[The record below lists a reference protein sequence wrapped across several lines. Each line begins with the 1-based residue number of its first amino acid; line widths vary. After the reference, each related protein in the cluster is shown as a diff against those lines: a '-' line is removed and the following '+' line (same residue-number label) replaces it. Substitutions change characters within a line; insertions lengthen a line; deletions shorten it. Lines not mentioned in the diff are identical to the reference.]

1 MIKSRQISE
10 KILVIGGASLD
21 TLTINSTDYSSA
33 GGAGLYTAL
42 AAAKSGVEVTLFSPF
57 PDPMPKRLENVTS
70 IVHWIGPTVT
80 PDKMPGFHIV
90 QEENNTI
97 YKQSFF
103 GAEETLSPD
112 DLPNDLSDFEL
123 IHVVP
128 LGHTSRQLIFI
139 QACKDRG
146 AKCISAGTGKPL
158 IKDNPHLIHT
168 VINESDYFFMNDE
181 EANALFSSNIEI
193 KTDSGK
199 CLFITKGRQGA
210 SVYLGD
216 HEIKINPAPSTMLD
230 PTGAGDT
237 FCGATLADLVIGK
250 HPAMAAMNASALSAE
265 MIQGIGPEKLLS
277 QSPPPNIKSD
287 IRVIVNHEQIQKT
300 ADLISGLKD
309 EKPFDFVT
317 SSLPSINHPLTV
329 DYFFVTTLQ
338 QFSFWST
345 KNGRYHLPLI
355 DTIGG
360 EELKGAFY
368 LFMAYTQLLN
378 SDPDYFSPER
388 QANST
393 MDEMIKLF
401 CSDGGKDV
409 MPAIEMH
416 LQIAQRYGKTMLE
429 LGWTPQSIL
438 HEAQHSST
446 PLKTL
451 LSMLDHLGGY
461 GKDPLRKKSSLLAM
475 ILNNRP
481 ETYFKF
487 GNDEL
492 LPPIIDYHCMRSNLR
507 MGLIDVVDNTL
518 HQKLVNRDLINEA
531 DEWAVRYAAYKAVD
545 YLPGL
550 SGRSMATVD
559 EYFFFSRKR
568 CPEMTEPDCSNCSAD
583 PVCAHRK
590 ELFQP
595 VIRTDFY

>member
-1 MIKSRQISE
+1 
-10 KILVIGGASLD
+10 
-21 TLTINSTDYSSA
+21 
-33 GGAGLYTAL
+33 
-42 AAAKSGVEVTLFSPF
+42 
-57 PDPMPKRLENVTS
+57 MPERLENVSS

-80 PDKMPGFHIV
+80 RDEMPRFHIV
-90 QEENNTI
+90 QDENNTI

-103 GAEETLSPD
+103 GAEETLTPD
-112 DLPNDLSDFEL
+112 DLPNDLSDFDL
-123 IHVVP
+123 VHVVP

-139 QACKDRG
+139 QASKDRG

-158 IKDNPHLIHT
+158 IKDNPHLIHDI
-168 VINESDYFFMNDE
+168 INISDYFFMNEE
-181 EANALFSSNIEI
+181 EALVLFSTNDKI
-193 KTDSGK
+193 KTVTGK
-199 CLFITKGRQGA
+199 CLFVTKGRKGA
-210 SVYLGD
+210 SVYLGN
-216 HEIKINPAPSTMLD
+216 HEIKINPAPSTILD

-237 FCGATLADLVIGK
+237 FCGATLSHLAKGE
-250 HPAMAAMNASALSAE
+250 HPAMAAMNASALSTE
-265 MIQGIGPEKLLS
+265 MIQSIGPEKLMS
-277 QSPPPNIKSD
+277 QSPPSKIKSD
-287 IRVIVNHEQIQKT
+287 IRVTLNHEQIQKT
-300 ADLISGLKD
+300 ANLISGLKD

-317 SSLPSINHPLTV
+317 SSLPHLNHPLTV

-345 KNGRYHLPLI
+345 KDGRYHLPLI

-360 EELKGAFY
+360 EKLKGAFY

-378 SDPDYFSPER
+378 ADSDYFSPER

-393 MDEMIKLF
+393 MGETMKLF
-401 CSDGGKDV
+401 SSDDGKDV

-438 HEAQHSST
+438 YESQHSSA

-451 LSMLDHLGGY
+451 LSMLDHVGGY
-461 GKDPLRKKSSLLAM
+461 GEDPLRKKSSLLAM

-481 ETYFKF
+481 ETYFTF
-487 GNDEL
+487 GENEL

-507 MGLIDVVDNTL
+507 MGLIDVGDNTL
-518 HQKLVNRDLINEA
+518 HQKLINRMVVNED
-531 DEWAVRYAAYKAVD
+531 DEWAVRFAAYKAVD

-568 CPEMTEPDCSNCSAD
+568 CPEMTEPQCSNCSAD

-595 VIRTDFY
+595 VIRTNFY